1 MLGVASV
8 RAGCRQVIDVMAI
21 VVENHFGPDNG
32 RLFVVKSFR
41 AQIGPAISDLLIAK
55 ARTEALVTGIENVPV
70 SGLAL

>member
-1 MLGVASV
+1 
-8 RAGCRQVIDVMAI
+8 MAI

-32 RLFVVKSFR
+32 RLFVVKPFR